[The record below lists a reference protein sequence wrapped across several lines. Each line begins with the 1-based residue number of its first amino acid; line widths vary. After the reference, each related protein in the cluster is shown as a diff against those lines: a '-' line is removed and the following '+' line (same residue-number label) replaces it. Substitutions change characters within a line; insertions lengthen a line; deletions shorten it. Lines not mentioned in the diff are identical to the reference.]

1 MPKHTFSL
9 DRIMTLETKKY
20 FPIQEEYKMQI
31 PILDTCEYDTSY
43 TPLKLSILHP
53 IISYFIN
60 FVQIELKY
68 DEL

>member
-1 MPKHTFSL
+1 
-9 DRIMTLETKKY
+9 
-20 FPIQEEYKMQI
+20 MQI